1 MGNDSQQKQY
11 VAPKVEALGT
21 PAEIC
26 QVSKSLPSADT
37 YGQSNPQPYPGE
49 TGGS

>member
-1 MGNDSQQKQY
+1 MGNESQQKQY

-26 QVSKSLPSADT
+26 QIAKQLPAVDSYNLSD
-37 YGQSNPQPYPGE
+37 PQPYPGE

>member
-1 MGNDSQQKQY
+1 MGNESKQKPY

-26 QVSKSLPSADT
+26 QIQKQLPAADS
-37 YGQSNPQPYPGE
+37 YGLSDPQPYPGE
-49 TGGS
+49 SGGS